1 MFKSIPNSDMEIK
14 YNKKT
19 KMDKILDRDYKDDN
33 DKPVKVDKLPMCLP
47 NQSFLWLLIGPPRS
61 GKSTYIESLLTA
73 PVKKGK
79 RESYIGLFEEI
90 IFFTP
95 QISDFENKA
104 FDKLEHVY
112 TELTLEHLEEVEE
125 LCQEV
130 YDEGGNCLIV
140 FDDMGADFRMS
151 RAIQVKLE
159 KMCFNHRHIGA
170 SIFFSAQTY
179 VSLSPAMRKSARIM
193 TVFAVDVTQERDA
206 IFGDLPIKKEQ
217 HAELYKHVFENQA
230 DKVKCDCLGRP
241 LRHTL
246 YIDKSKTR
254 QNKIV
259 YYKDFDLIESS

>member
-1 MFKSIPNSDMEIK
+1 MFTSKPNKDMEIK
-14 YNKKT
+14 YSKKT

-33 DKPVKVDKLPMCLP
+33 DKLVKVAKLPLCLP

-73 PVKKGK
+73 PVVKGK

-112 TELTLEHLEEVEE
+112 TELTLENLEAVEE
-125 LCQEV
+125 LLEEI
-130 YDEGGNCLIV
+130 YEEGGNCLIV
-140 FDDMGADFRMS
+140 FDDMGADFRKA
-151 RAIQVKLE
+151 RNIQIALE
-159 KMCFNHRHIGA
+159 KLCFNHRHMGG

-193 TVFAVDVTQERDA
+193 TVFAADVTQERET
-206 IFGDLPIKKEQ
+206 IFNDLPIKKCQ
-217 HAELYKHVFENQA
+217 HDALYDHVFETP
-230 DKVKCDCLGRP
+230 DGKKDSLGRTM
-241 LRHTL
+241 RHTL

-254 QNKIV
+254 QNRILF
-259 YYKDFDLIESS
+259 YKDFDLISY